1 MHRTD
6 NENETK
12 NIYIKEREKN
22 WNDWSL
28 CKMTVLSTRENWT
41 LFVIF
46 PFFFCCCCF
55 RLFLPCPVALTFSFG
70 LSVNLQSIFLLLFG
84 FLFLR
89 SVFFSGSFQRK
100 SMGSWRNS
108 PFESHCCRFL
118 FYFFPILFFFFE
130 TPHNFVIMNSN
141 NEPLKDRSNILKCTS
156 IRLHV
161 PHCTVHILCAVFDID
176 CPFWTDRCR

>member
-89 SVFFSGSFQRK
+89 SVFFRAVSKENQWEVEGILRLRVIVVDFCSIFFQFFSFFLK
-100 SMGSWRNS
+100 HHITLLSWIATTNRW
-108 PFESHCCRFL
+108 
-118 FYFFPILFFFFE
+118 
-130 TPHNFVIMNSN
+130 
-141 NEPLKDRSNILKCTS
+141 K
-156 IRLHV
+156 
-161 PHCTVHILCAVFDID
+161 
-176 CPFWTDRCR
+176 TDRTF